1 MNYYRF
7 TKVTFAM
14 YRNSLFA
21 LLVIGFTL
29 IPPEAI
35 GGEIYKWVDAQ
46 GQTHFSSQ
54 KPTGV
59 DDFQVLDIVDSTST
73 PSQASE
79 HSQELARIK
88 EFTRQLTE
96 EREARE
102 RQRLEDRLDALEASY
117 QELLEQKSQS
127 EEQGEIIWG
136 YATPPYYY
144 PYPDYSHPH
153 PVPGK
158 NPRLSPPFK
167 HPHEGGFDSHH
178 DLEKPEDNSPRPP
191 FRPFPPPPQ
200 KLIKPREMGAPS
212 VQGTILSPTPY
223 R

>member
-1 MNYYRF
+1 
-7 TKVTFAM
+7 M

-21 LLVIGFTL
+21 LLVISSTL
-29 IPPEAI
+29 IPPGAI

-54 KPTGV
+54 KPTEV
-59 DDFQVLDIVDSTST
+59 DDFQVLDIVDSAPT

-79 HSQELARIK
+79 HSQELARIR

-102 RQRLEDRLDALEASY
+102 RQRLEDRLDTLETSY
-117 QELLEQKSQS
+117 QELLQQKSQD
-127 EEQGEIIWG
+127 EEQRKVIWG
-136 YATPPYYY
+136 YATPPYYSS
-144 PYPDYSHPH
+144 YPDYSHPH

-158 NPRLSPPFK
+158 HPPPAAPFK
-167 HPHEGGFDSHH
+167 HPHKGGFDSHH

-191 FRPFPPPPQ
+191 FKPFPPPPQ
-200 KLIKPREMGAPS
+200 KLVKPREMGAPS
-212 VQGTILSPTPY
+212 VQGTIPLPTPY

>member
-1 MNYYRF
+1 
-7 TKVTFAM
+7 M

-21 LLVIGFTL
+21 LLVISSML
-29 IPPEAI
+29 IPPGAI

-73 PSQASE
+73 PSQALE
-79 HSQELARIK
+79 HSQELIRIK

-117 QELLEQKSQS
+117 QELLQQKSQ
-127 EEQGEIIWG
+127 EEERRKLIWG
-136 YATPPYYY
+136 YVTPPYYSS
-144 PYPDYSHPH
+144 YPDYSHPH
-153 PVPGK
+153 PVPRK
-158 NPRLSPPFK
+158 HPPPAVPFK
-167 HPHEGGFDSHH
+167 HSHERGFDRHH
-178 DLEKPEDNSPRPP
+178 DLEKSQDNSPRPP
-191 FRPFPPPPQ
+191 FKPFPPPPQ
-200 KLIKPREMGAPS
+200 ELVKPREMGAPG
-212 VQGTILSPTPY
+212 VQGTIPPPTPY